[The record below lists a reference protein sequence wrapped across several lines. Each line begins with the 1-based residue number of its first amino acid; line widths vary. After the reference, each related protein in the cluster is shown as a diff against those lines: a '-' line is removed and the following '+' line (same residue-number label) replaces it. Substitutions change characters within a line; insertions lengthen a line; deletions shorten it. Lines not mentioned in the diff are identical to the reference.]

1 MRCAGGLRGLR
12 PLRIDP
18 PSKQRLRRLKLR
30 DLDILMAVIETGSM
44 GNAADR
50 LNISQPAISKAIVAL
65 EDAQTL
71 SLLCAE

>member
-1 MRCAGGLRGLR
+1 
-12 PLRIDP
+12 
-18 PSKQRLRRLKLR
+18 
-30 DLDILMAVIETGSM
+30 M